1 MGVSGCLRVVA
12 AIAVAGLIADSPPLP
27 PAAPQPVVHST
38 AVRLASTDAAD
49 SPLGDGTAL
58 LMGGTSIPQ
67 PSQLYLDAANTL
79 YLQPR
84 GFDGTL
90 QSLFTPENASS
101 TSEARGDQILD
112 STILQEYDSGDVSA
126 QNPIVVFGY
135 SQSASIST
143 DVMRELAGQGVPSS
157 DVHFVLI
164 GDPDNPAGGSEVVTS
179 NLYQQYLQDN
189 VATPND
195 LYPTDVY
202 THEYDGVA
210 DFPKYPIDLLSDLNA
225 TLGFIY
231 EHGTYLSLTS
241 EQISDAIQLPTSTAD
256 TMVNYYIIPA
266 ESLPLLDPLR
276 LIPIIGQPLYDLL
289 EPDTQILVNLGYG
302 SIDQGWT
309 SGDADVVSTAGLF
322 PTDIN
327 LGDLSTALG
336 NGLQQGV
343 SDFLTDL
350 GNPDTYKITPLLENP
365 SLTEVAEAGYLF
377 GFLDSPQPTLSD
389 ALQGI
394 TEFIQAFTATT

>member
-1 MGVSGCLRVVA
+1 VGVSRCFPGVA
-12 AIAVAGLIADSPPLP
+12 AIAVAGSIAGL
-27 PAAPQPVVHST
+27 APMLLTAPTPRVQST
-38 AVRLASTDAAD
+38 AVRLASTDAD

-79 YLQPR
+79 YLQQR

-101 TSEARGDQILD
+101 TSAARGDQILD
-112 STILQEYDSGDVSA
+112 STILQEFNSGDLSA
-126 QNPIVVFGY
+126 QNPLVVFGY

-143 DVMRELAGQGVPSS
+143 EVMRELAGQGVPST

-164 GDPDNPAGGSEVVTS
+164 GNPDNPVGGSEVVTS
-179 NLYQQYLQDN
+179 NLYPQYLQDY

-210 DFPKYPIDLLSDLNA
+210 DFPKYPINLLSDLNA
-225 TLGFIY
+225 ALGFIY

-241 EQISDAIQLPTSTAD
+241 EQISDAIQLPTSVAD

-276 LIPIIGQPLYDLL
+276 LIPILGQPLYDLL

-302 SIDQGWT
+302 SIDQGWA
-309 SGDADVVSTAGLF
+309 SGNADVVSTAGLF

-327 LGDLSTALG
+327 LGDLSTALF

-343 SDFLTDL
+343 SHFFADL

-365 SLTEVAEAGYLF
+365 SLTQIAEAGYLF
-377 GFLDSPQPTLSD
+377 GFLDSPQPTPSD

-394 TEFIQAFTATT
+394 TELLQAFTAMT